1 MVCIPHTSHLADV
14 QRLSVAA
21 HALTAGRAVFYY
33 SPPRR
38 PTALRPGAHCMPGV
52 LTRAG
57 PAAWCRYYMIVA
69 VNCTRG
75 ATLMPIYGLF
85 SSACRGTPFQLEL
98 PGPLLPFAQG
108 KPQLPPS
115 LRLPKRHG
123 ANTPAPPGELK
134 AAFFAAAPP
143 INKNRLYRQKGPAA
157 PLARLTRAIHP
168 AFCPI
173 QQAGGRHSRRSSRGH
188 RYHSRRANRSSPHRG
203 GCRSA
208 TAQTHRPRQGK

>member
-1 MVCIPHTSHLADV
+1 MAGGFLLLAAT
-14 QRLSVAA
+14 QAHGTAA
-21 HALTAGRAVFYY
+21 RRSLFAGRINSHRASCLV
-33 SPPRR
+33 S
-38 PTALRPGAHCMPGV
+38 V
-52 LTRAG
+52 LHDCSSQLQARCSAY
-57 PAAWCRYYMIVA
+57 AC
-69 VNCTRG
+69 
-75 ATLMPIYGLF
+75 YGFL

-123 ANTPAPPGELK
+123 AYTPAPPGELK

-143 INKNRLYRQKGPAA
+143 INKNCLYRQKGPAA
-157 PLARLTRAIHP
+157 PLALLTRAIHP

-173 QQAGGRHSRRSSRGH
+173 QQAAARRARRSSRGH
-188 RYHSRRANRSSPHRG
+188 GDHTRRANHRRPHRG

-208 TAQTHRPRQGK
+208 TAHTHRPRQGKGRRP